1 MTSSQSDET
10 LMLQYAK
17 GDMAAFEQLYRR
29 HKNSVFRFFA
39 RQCDDHHL
47 AEELFQELWNKIIKA
62 RSTYQAS
69 AKFTTWLYQLA
80 RHVLIDAM
88 RRKQVRTQH
97 LVQTEPEIP
106 TSNVIELVAF
116 DPSISKRVE
125 TAQQVEL
132 LKGCLALLPLEQKE
146 AFLLRHE
153 AQLSVSEIAQVIG
166 ELPENIKSR
175 IRYAM
180 SKLKRCLVN
189 KLGADHEQ

>member
-1 MTSSQSDET
+1 MQSPSDET
-10 LMLQYAK
+10 LMLEYAQ
-17 GDMAAFEQLYRR
+17 GDMAAFEQLYLR
-29 HKNSVFRFFA
+29 HKNSVFSFFV

-62 RSTYQAS
+62 RCNYQAS

-80 RHVLIDAM
+80 RHVFIDAM
-88 RRKQVRTQH
+88 RRKRVRTEH
-97 LVQTEPEIP
+97 LVHIEPDTP
-106 TSNVIELVAF
+106 QSNVIELAAF
-116 DPSISKRVE
+116 EPSISQRLE

-132 LKGCLALLPLEQKE
+132 LKGCLTLLPLEQKE

-153 AQLSVSEIAQVIG
+153 AQLSVNEIAQVIG
-166 ELPENIKSR
+166 EFPQNVKSR

-180 SKLKRCLVN
+180 SKLKRCLAN